1 MTDCITIAAKGTET
15 RWRKKPVEVE
25 AFKWEGKL
33 VGNDGVPNV
42 PNWAWDAYKD
52 GTIFF
57 SSIHA
62 EGPNDEMFIHTLE
75 GNHHASIGDY
85 VIRGVKGE
93 IYPCKPDIFA
103 QTYEPVE
110 RREGG
115 IYIPNTDIPAPGEAF
130 YFVQDRETGEVLI
143 QVGSTDK
150 ELKVVSVPPHGKLG
164 DLDALLKQCEF
175 VCTDEY
181 EDVRA
186 VRYDVIEAAPTIIP
200 ADEAHT

>member
-1 MTDCITIAAKGTET
+1 MNFTQLVDTGKYSKDMLLPNDKSFIAGMEEAETLTENFQDWMPEYLDLDEDVVLDKIRLDCMKETMELFKMYLHGEICENIVTWADMIAAKGTET

-33 VGNDGVPNV
+33 IGDDGVPNV
-42 PNWAWDAYKD
+42 PNWAWDAYQD

-62 EGPNDEMFIHTLE
+62 DGPNDEMFIHTLE

-103 QTYEPVE
+103 QTYEPVATE
-110 RREGG
+110 E
-115 IYIPNTDIPAPGEAF
+115 
-130 YFVQDRETGEVLI
+130 ET
-143 QVGSTDK
+143 S
-150 ELKVVSVPPHGKLG
+150 
-164 DLDALLKQCEF
+164 
-175 VCTDEY
+175 
-181 EDVRA
+181 R
-186 VRYDVIEAAPTIIP
+186 
-200 ADEAHT
+200 